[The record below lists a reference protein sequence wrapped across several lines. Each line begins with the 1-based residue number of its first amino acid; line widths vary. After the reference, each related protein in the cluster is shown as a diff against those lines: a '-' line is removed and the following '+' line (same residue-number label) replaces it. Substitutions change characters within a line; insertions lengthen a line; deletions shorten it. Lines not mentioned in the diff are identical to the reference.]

1 MKRCP
6 NCNFPNIDSDRI
18 CFKCGTALL
27 EEAPTL
33 ETLSNQTD
41 ETTQDEETAHT
52 NSSSQDGQSS
62 HLNEP
67 IQTSQPTHFDSF
79 LHTNQTLN
87 HGQSTGENQALHT
100 DLPSQLNPTLHTSQ
114 PSQPKIKGN
123 TDDLVVKPNP
133 VFDTNTNI
141 SAFIHKP
148 TDTTGVNPKTTPTMS
163 SRPIPSPKVSPTNN
177 KATSEVAAT
186 SIPLPTMPAPPLATS
201 SPSLPTPARILPKY
215 KSLARLKTLSTLM
228 GILFGLALIAVG
240 VLFIFVYPGLLG
252 VASCIGFAGMGLIS
266 IFLGFV
272 LSAVLGWLNDVECNQ
287 RKQIELINHVY
298 HKIED

>member
-27 EEAPTL
+27 EETPTL
-33 ETLSNQTD
+33 ETLSSQTD
-41 ETTQDEETAHT
+41 EKTQDEETI
-52 NSSSQDGQSS
+52 
-62 HLNEP
+62 HLDEP

-87 HGQSTGENQALHT
+87 QDQSTGENQALHP
-100 DLPSQLNPTLHTSQ
+100 DPPNQLNPTLHTNQ
-114 PSQPKIKGN
+114 LIQPKIKGN

-148 TDTTGVNPKTTPTMS
+148 TDTTEVNPKTTPTMS
-163 SRPIPSPKVSPTNN
+163 NRPIPSPKVSPTNN

-240 VLFIFVYPGLLG
+240 VLLIFVYPGLLG
-252 VASCIGFAGMGLIS
+252 VASCIGFAGIGLIS